1 MGFGWNWLQAPAAVC
16 TKVKQTGAM
25 RCGARQTACSGGP
38 TVEIQ
43 QSPGHVAHIEESQA
57 C

>member
-1 MGFGWNWLQAPAAVC
+1 MGFGWNSFQVPAAV
-16 TKVKQTGAM
+16 TKVRQTGAM

-38 TVEIQ
+38 SVEIQ